1 MSSPQV
7 SFAMS
12 SSPAGT
18 ALRGGRLSWL
28 TAMLWL
34 VLAGCATTV
43 IDEAERLSQ
52 AGRFE
57 EALQALDQAIVRRPD
72 DLTLRTAHGRQ
83 RDRVIVQ
90 LSAQAELA
98 LGGARLDEAE
108 ELLARAQ
115 RLAPRQPRVVN
126 LMQAVAQARAAQQR
140 VGAPEVARN
149 VAAASAASTLGP
161 AFQKT
166 VNLEFREA
174 PLRQV
179 FEALA
184 RSNGVNFVFD
194 KDVRSDIRVTV
205 FLRQVSL
212 DEAMRIILATQ
223 QLDRKLLN
231 GHTVLIYPNTA
242 PKQREHQELITRS
255 LYLVNADPKQA
266 LNLVRVMTKTR
277 DLHVDERL
285 NALVVRDT
293 PEVVNQIERLLA
305 TIDLA
310 EPEVMLAVEVLEV
323 SSDRL
328 EELGLGWPTTVGLAV
343 PGAGSTV
350 PLSTPLG
357 GSGFRG
363 IVANPALTA
372 TLRGVSGTANLLANP
387 TIRARNREKAKVQI
401 GERLPVFTTAA
412 VANAGVS
419 ASVTYLDVGLK
430 LDVEPSVQ
438 LDGEVIIKVA
448 LEVSNLLR
456 EVDGPAGSA
465 AKAYEVGTR
474 MTTTSLRL
482 KDGQTQVLAGLI
494 NDQDRQSATG
504 LPGVS
509 RLPLLGRLFGVQRDE
524 RYKTEIVMLITP
536 RIVRNLQRPDALAA
550 TITSGTDNQPGASP
564 LRLAADARAGVGA
577 GRGARGPQAAVGA
590 AAAVEATPALPA
602 GLVLAASERAAVGGT
617 LVVTL
622 NNRSGQ
628 ATSGELIYDATMLQ
642 PANAAAGAATA
653 SAPGRLAFAM
663 AAAAEAAFVLR
674 VLPAAAGQRVVVQA
688 TADAPVVGEAAVQID
703 DAGAAR

>member
-1 MSSPQV
+1 MPRHRTASLSP
-7 SFAMS
+7 SRAR
-12 SSPAGT
+12 PASLGAYRAWGLCLS
-18 ALRGGRLSWL
+18 AL
-28 TAMLWL
+28 LWL
-34 VLAGCATTV
+34 ALAGCATTV
-43 IDEAERLSQ
+43 IDEAKQLSL
-52 AGRFE
+52 AGRYE
-57 EALQALDQAIVRRPD
+57 EALVTLDEALARRPD
-72 DLTLRTAHGRQ
+72 DAGLRTAYSRQ
-83 RDRVIVQ
+83 RDRVIVH
-90 LSAQAELA
+90 LGAQAELA

-115 RLAPRQPRVVN
+115 RLAPRQPRVLN
-126 LMQAVAQARAAQQR
+126 LALALAQARAAQQR
-140 VGAPEVARN
+140 VAAPDAQN
-149 VAAASAASTLGP
+149 TPAVAAAGAASTLGP

-166 VNLEFREA
+166 VSIEFREA

-184 RSNGVNFVFD
+184 RTSGVNFVFD
-194 KDVRSDIRVTV
+194 KDVRSDVRVTV

-212 DEAMRIILATQ
+212 DEAMRVILATQ

-328 EELGLGWPTTVGLAV
+328 DELGLGWPTSIGLGV
-343 PGAGSTV
+343 LGGGATV

-357 GSGFRG
+357 GTGFRG
-363 IVANPALTA
+363 LVANPALTA
-372 TLRGVSGTANLLANP
+372 TLRGISGNANLLANP

-419 ASVTYLDVGLK
+419 ASVSYIDVGLK

-456 EVDGPAGSA
+456 QVDGPAGSA
-465 AKAYEVGTR
+465 ARAYEVGTR

-494 NDQDRQSATG
+494 NDQDRQSAAG

-524 RYKTEIVMLITP
+524 RYRTEIVMLITP
-536 RIVRNLQRPDALAA
+536 RIVRNLQPPDVQAA
-550 TITSGTDNQPGASP
+550 TLASGTDNQPGALP
-564 LRLAADARAGVGA
+564 LRLGADARAGVGA
-577 GRGARGPQAAVGA
+577 GMSAGRAARA
-590 AAAVEATPALPA
+590 AAGATGAEAAQPAA
-602 GLVLAASERAAVGGT
+602 GLLLAASERAAVGGT

-628 ATSGELIYDATMLQ
+628 TTSGELLYDATLLQ
-642 PANAAAGAATA
+642 PAHSPPGA
-653 SAPGRLAFAM
+653 APGRLPFAM

-688 TADAPVVGEAAVQID
+688 NADAPVVGEAAVQVD
-703 DAGAAR
+703 DAGAPK

>member
-1 MSSPQV
+1 MPPHR
-7 SFAMS
+7 FKPALPA
-12 SSPAGT
+12 SPAGVSPRR
-18 ALRGGRLSWL
+18 AWP
-28 TAMLWL
+28 LWL
-34 VLAGCATTV
+34 GALSCLLLAGCATTV
-43 IDEAERLSQ
+43 LDEAEQLSQ

-57 EALQALDQAIVRRPD
+57 EALQTLDQALARRPD
-72 DLTLRTAHGRQ
+72 DVALRTAHGRQ

-90 LSAQAELA
+90 LSARAELA
-98 LGGARLDEAE
+98 LGSARLDEAE

-115 RLAPRQPRVVN
+115 RLAPRQPRVLSLV
-126 LMQAVAQARAAQQR
+126 QAVAQARAAQQR
-140 VGAPEVARN
+140 VAVPDAAQN
-149 VAAASAASTLGP
+149 VAAMPAASTLGI

-184 RSNGVNFVFD
+184 RSSGVNFVFD

-328 EELGLGWPTTVGLAV
+328 DELGLGWPTSVGFGVLG
-343 PGAGSTV
+343 GASEV

-357 GSGFRG
+357 GNGFRG

-456 EVDGPAGSA
+456 EVNGPAGSA

-494 NDQDRQSATG
+494 NDQDRQSAIG

-509 RLPLLGRLFGVQRDE
+509 RLPLLGRLFGVQREE
-524 RYKTEIVMLITP
+524 RNKTEIVMLITP

-550 TITSGTDNQPGASP
+550 TTASGTENQPGAAP

-577 GRGARGPQAAVGA
+577 GRGARAAQAAAGA
-590 AAAVEATPALPA
+590 GAPAEAAPSPPA

-622 NNRSGQ
+622 SNRSGQ
-628 ATSGELIYDATMLQ
+628 ATSGELIYDATLLQ
-642 PANAAAGAATA
+642 PANAPPGAT
-653 SAPGRLAFAM
+653 PGRLPFSM
-663 AAAAEAAFVLR
+663 VAAAEAAFVLR
-674 VLPAAAGQRVVVQA
+674 VLPPAAGQRVAVQA
-688 TADAPVVGEAAVQID
+688 NADAPVVGEAAVQID